1 MVLLR
6 IWERSMEKLE
16 KNEIRKWVKE
26 QRGSLSVSLE
36 AQWDDAICA
45 RLLELEEINRA
56 FCIYCYASMRHEA
69 GTWKF
74 MDLLLKQG
82 KCVAVPKVSG
92 KKLDFYVITG
102 KSDLEEGTMGIMEP
116 KASCLKINDT
126 EAPMIVPGIAFD
138 KSRNRLGYGGG
149 YYDRFFEKEPDHRR
163 IAIAYDFQI
172 FDRIPTDPH
181 DKTVDMIIIP

>member
-1 MVLLR
+1 MVM
-6 IWERSMEKLE
+6 SE

-26 QRGSLSVSLE
+26 QRSGLSVSQE
-36 AQWDDAICA
+36 ARWDDRICLK
-45 RLLELEEINRA
+45 LLELEEINRA

-74 MDLLLKQG
+74 MEHLLKQG

-92 KKLDFYVITG
+92 KNLDFYIITG

-116 KASCLKINDT
+116 KATCIKINDT
-126 EAPMIVPGIAFD
+126 QAPMVVPGIAFD
-138 KSRNRLGYGGG
+138 KNKNRLGYGGG
-149 YYDRFFEKEPDHRR
+149 YYDRFIEKEPDHKR

-172 FDRIPTDPH
+172 FDRIPADPH